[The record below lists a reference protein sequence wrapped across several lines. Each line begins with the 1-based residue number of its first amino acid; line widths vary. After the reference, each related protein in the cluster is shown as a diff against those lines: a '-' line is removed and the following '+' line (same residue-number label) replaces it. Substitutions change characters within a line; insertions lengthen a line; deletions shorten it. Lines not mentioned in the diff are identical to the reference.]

1 MNIMVD
7 YHAVKL
13 RPPFYKREAG
23 TQLHRYLIPDF
34 ISRFQQDLGDHLLGS
49 EAATLWQTQDR
60 FSRHD
65 NSLVLRLPMHKTFYL
80 VSCEVVCDR
89 LGTPALDENR
99 ITSAGFVI
107 RRLLNGREQS
117 WMIENDEPM
126 GWEDS
131 STGLRDPDVH
141 RRMCRDGSLHPR
153 EDVSTYSGEE
163 THPMH
168 AKAAYDENGKRRTV
182 IYGYLPLG
190 GSFVH
195 QPKADSKVFDD
206 ASLLEFTQAAGQH
219 LPWPFG
225 VRVVPAR
232 KHWKAEYTRPL
243 TRGKPSAELFE
254 LLRLLVNRYHL
265 GERGIDDNQALK
277 ELTQTLYFYRH
288 SSSMRAGFNDAS
300 REQFNQLRKYSLY
313 NWLKSFFR
321 QSENSIVAWIN
332 DQEKK
337 IEALD
342 ASVDS
347 FDFEKLPAKNGNGLL
362 EYSLYVTPSDA
373 REFRSLLGQRVLDN
387 AMSLAK
393 EMPVPKFQQAEKD
406 TYQVVPFVRAK
417 DDHGK
422 ERIYWSE
429 DSVRSEAFRVAAPFD
444 PNASRPSVIQMPSL
458 SDLRSGLAKGASM
471 ITPPDTF
478 NLINA
483 LNLKK
488 GASEDVLPGEEPGG
502 IGIQWICSFS
512 LPVITLVAMIL
523 LMIMISLLN
532 IVFFWLPWV
541 KICLPFPKIE

>member
-13 RPPFYKREAG
+13 CAPFYKRDAG

-34 ISRFQQDLGDHLLGS
+34 ISRFQQDLNDHVLDS

-80 VSCEVVCDR
+80 VSSEVVCDR
-89 LGTPALDENR
+89 LGTPALDEDK

-107 RRLLNGREQS
+107 RRLVNGREQS
-117 WMIENDEPM
+117 WMMENDEDL

-153 EDVSTYSGEE
+153 EDVPTYTGEK

-168 AKAAYDENGKRRTV
+168 TKTAYDENGKRRTV

-190 GSFVH
+190 GSFVR
-195 QPKADSKVFDD
+195 QPKADSAVFDN
-206 ASLLEFTQAAGQH
+206 ASLQEFTVAAGQH
-219 LPWPFG
+219 LSWPFG
-225 VRVVPAR
+225 VRAPLTKR
-232 KHWKAEYTRPL
+232 WQPEFTRPV
-243 TRGKPSAELFE
+243 TRGKPGAEFFE
-254 LLRLLVNRYHL
+254 LIRLLVNRYHL
-265 GERGIDDNQALK
+265 GEGGIDANQALK
-277 ELTQTLYFYRH
+277 ELTQTLYFYQH
-288 SSSMRAGFNDAS
+288 SSPMRAAFNDAT
-300 REQFNQLRKYSLY
+300 RDQFNHLRKYSLY
-313 NWLKSFFR
+313 KWLKSFFR
-321 QSENSIVAWIN
+321 QQENSIVAWIN

-337 IEALD
+337 MEA
-342 ASVDS
+342 ASDTVDS
-347 FDFEKLPAKNGNGLL
+347 FDYEQLPAKNGNGSLG
-362 EYSLYVTPSDA
+362 YSLYITPSDA
-373 REFRSLLGQRVLDN
+373 REFRSLLGQRVMDN

-393 EMPVPKFQQAEKD
+393 EIPMPKFQQGEND

-422 ERIYWSE
+422 ERIYWS
-429 DSVRSEAFRVAAPFD
+429 DNRVRSEVFRVAAPFD

-471 ITPPDTF
+471 IIPPDTF
-478 NLINA
+478 NLVNA

-488 GASEDVLPGEEPGG
+488 GASEDVLPKDEPGG

-541 KICLPFPKIE
+541 KICLPFPKAK